1 MWTHTTIVLYPSY
14 TAPQE
19 QCGCEHTLKYDTTI
33 SLIHWQFNPHPL
45 ALTQTT
51 KWCTGHWWGCTGH
64 RTLDSGLRTQHR
76 TQYTGHWWRWTA
88 RPGAGSYWGN
98 ARVRSTPETRKAG
111 QDYNN
116 KANTHCAVFSS
127 ILYLTVWLNFVAA
140 LKEHMCWRERQDGCP
155 PEQSKD
161 TGHDTRQE
169 TPP

>member
-1 MWTHTTIVLYPSY
+1 MCTHITIVLYPSY

-33 SLIHWQFNPHPL
+33 SLIHWQFNQQNPL
-45 ALTQTT
+45 ALTQDTT
-51 KWCTGHWWGCTGH
+51 QDTAQDTVH
-64 RTLDSGLRTQHR
+64 RTLMTVDSPTWGWQLLRKCSSKEHIWDTQ
-76 TQYTGHWWRWTA
+76 GKVWTIII
-88 RPGAGSYWGN
+88 RP
-98 ARVRSTPETRKAG
+98 
-111 QDYNN
+111 
-116 KANTHCAVFSS
+116 THCTVFSS
-127 ILYLTVWLNFVAA
+127 ILWLNFVAV